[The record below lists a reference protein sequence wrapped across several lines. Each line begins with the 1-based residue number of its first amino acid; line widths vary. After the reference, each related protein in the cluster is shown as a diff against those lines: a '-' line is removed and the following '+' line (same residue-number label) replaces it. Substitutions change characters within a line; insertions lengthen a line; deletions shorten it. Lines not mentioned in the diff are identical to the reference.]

1 MESGIT
7 YLYMQYKIMALLQEM
22 TLLYLDGGNDKKALR
37 RRMYKWQQDL
47 DRWLS
52 TLSSHESETSQDC
65 PAYLLMVCTCAT
77 LIRFDVLKRYNI
89 VPGLEVDSDPIVQ
102 LQVQI
107 NGLTE
112 DVYLDSDH
120 HKHNEC

>member
-1 MESGIT
+1 MT
-7 YLYMQYKIMALLQEM
+7 YLYMQYKIMALLQEI
-22 TLLYLDGGNDKKALR
+22 TLLYFDGGDNKKALQR
-37 RRMYKWQQDL
+37 RLYRWQQDL

-52 TLSSHESETSQDC
+52 ALSSRDSETSLDC

-102 LQVQI
+102 LQVQV
-107 NGLTE
+107 NGITE
-112 DVYLDSDH
+112 DVYLDSDY